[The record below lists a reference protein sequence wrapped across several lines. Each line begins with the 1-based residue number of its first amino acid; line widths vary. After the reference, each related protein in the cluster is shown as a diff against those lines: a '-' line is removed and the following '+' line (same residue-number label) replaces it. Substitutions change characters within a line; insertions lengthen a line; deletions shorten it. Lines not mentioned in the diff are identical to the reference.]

1 MKKFFVIA
9 ALAFLMVACAPS
21 TKEEYLEEYKEFIE
35 EVSEKAKTYS
45 ETDWA
50 EKTEEFEKFSKEWYE
65 RFKEE
70 LSLGEQMQVTAYAA
84 SFGYHKSNVDDL
96 VNDIVDDVKEGL
108 NEAGKEIGLMVEEIE
123 ESLNQTADDLD
134 EMIEEATE

>member
-50 EKTEEFEKFSKEWYE
+50 EKTEEFEKLSKEWYQK
-65 RFKEE
+65 FKEE

-108 NEAGKEIGLMVEEIE
+108 NEAGKEIGSMMEEIE